1 VIRVFTIRHGE
12 SESNAG
18 LPSADPGSAPL
29 TPDGHR
35 QARQIA
41 RVLADVPALIV
52 TSLAYFAHANSPS
65 AQESMRKLA
74 DCGGISPEGADI
86 TDNIR
91 YLQDLADEIDPSP
104 RAILRFMAPG
114 EAGEPIK
121 A

>member
-1 VIRVFTIRHGE
+1 
-12 SESNAG
+12 
-18 LPSADPGSAPL
+18 
-29 TPDGHR
+29 
-35 QARQIA
+35 
-41 RVLADVPALIV
+41 
-52 TSLAYFAHANSPS
+52 
-65 AQESMRKLA
+65 MRKLA